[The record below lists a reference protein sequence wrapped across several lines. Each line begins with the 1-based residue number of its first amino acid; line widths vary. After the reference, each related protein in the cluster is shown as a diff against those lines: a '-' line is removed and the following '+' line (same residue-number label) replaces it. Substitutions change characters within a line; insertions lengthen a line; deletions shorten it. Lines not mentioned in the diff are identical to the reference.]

1 MLKVP
6 KKTTWAICIAVK
18 VGKNVIVEYKLQT
31 IPAQDKKVTDLISV
45 RRVRTKTLRK
55 IETGYCSFGKDSRR
69 IMYAHERWKNGFAS

>member
-18 VGKNVIVEYKLQT
+18 VGKNIIVEYKPQT

-45 RRVRTKTLRK
+45 LRVRTKNT
-55 IETGYCSFGKDSRR
+55 
-69 IMYAHERWKNGFAS
+69 